1 MSKLLF
7 SLNKFLFR
15 ITLIDK
21 VLFTKHLSVM
31 LKSGIPLDEAVIS
44 IRDQTKNTN
53 FKEVLDDI
61 VKELQNGQSLEKAL
75 SRHPKVF
82 DKIYLSLVAVGEKS
96 GSLEENLEYLATQL
110 RKSYEFN
117 KRVSGAMLY
126 PKLVLVSSLIMGG
139 SMALFVLPQLFDLFT
154 SLDVALPL
162 STKILLFVANLMKN
176 YGFFIVGGIIILGVC
191 FSLFIRTK
199 VFKPKWH
206 QVILSFPK
214 FGELNQNVELTN
226 ICRNLGIML
235 KSGLTIITALE
246 TQRDATENLVYKDY
260 LEKLRVA
267 IDKGK
272 KLSEEMISQKFKYVP
287 SIVPKMIS
295 VGEGTG
301 KLDEVFIYLGDFFE
315 EEVDDATK
323 NLSSTLEPILLL
335 VIGAVVAFMALA
347 IISPIYQL
355 TGGIK
360 R

>member
-1 MSKLLF
+1 VNKLLSILNKLLF
-7 SLNKFLFR
+7 KV
-15 ITLIDK
+15 TLLDK
-21 VLFTKHLSVM
+21 MLFTKHLSVM

-44 IRDQTKNTN
+44 IRDQTKNPK
-53 FKEVLDDI
+53 FKEVLTDV
-61 VKELQNGQSLEKAL
+61 VKEIQNGQPLEKAL
-75 SRHPKVF
+75 SRYPKVF
-82 DKIYLSLVAVGEKS
+82 DKLYLSLVAVGEKA
-96 GSLEENLEYLATQL
+96 GKLEENLEYLGSQQ
-110 RKSYEFN
+110 RKTYEFN
-117 KRVSGAMLY
+117 KKVSGAMLY
-126 PKLVLVSSLIMGG
+126 PKLVLAASFIMGG

-154 SLDVALPL
+154 SLDVTLPL
-162 STKILLFVANLMKN
+162 STKILLFVANLMKH
-176 YGFFIVGGIIILGVC
+176 YGFFIIGGIIATGGV
-191 FSLFIRTK
+191 FSLLIRTK
-199 VFKPKWH
+199 AIKPEWH
-206 QVILSFPK
+206 KVILSFPK

-235 KSGLTIITALE
+235 KSGLTITTALE
-246 TQRDATENLVYKDY
+246 TQKDATENLVYKNY
-260 LEKLRVA
+260 LERLKLA
-267 IDKGK
+267 IEKGK
-272 KLSEEMISQKFKYVP
+272 KLSDEMISQKFSYIP